1 MSNTLTASVHKVL
14 ETQTFESGFT
24 KRVLVLRTTGDYPQT
39 IPFEFTKD
47 RTALLDNLQE
57 GQMVTVHYD
66 IRGNE
71 YNGKF
76 YCNLTAWKVDTEEN
90 GSAVIAETARDKALN
105 GDMANQFNE
114 QQDEDMLP
122 F

>member
-1 MSNTLTASVHKVL
+1 MSNTLTASVQKVL
-14 ETQTFESGFT
+14 ETETFKSGFT

-47 RTALLDNLQE
+47 RTALLDNLEE

-90 GSAVIAETARDKALN
+90 GSAVIAEAAREKALN

-114 QQDEDMLP
+114 EQDSGLP